1 MKVVILCG
9 GLGTR
14 LREETEYRPKPMVP
28 VGDRPIL
35 WHIMNRYAIYG
46 YNEFILCLG
55 YKGDMIKNYFL
66 HYRTETSDFTLK
78 LGCKSQEAIQ
88 YHSPCHERNWIITFV
103 DTGERTM
110 TGARVKQ
117 IERYIDGETFLLTY
131 GDGLADLD
139 IMALTHFHER
149 HGRVGTVTSVRP
161 GIGRFGELVLE
172 TDRVTQFMEKPEKR
186 DGYISGGFFVFHR
199 DVFRYLSDDENC
211 VLEREPLQRLSADG
225 QLMAYR
231 HHGYW
236 ECMDTYRDYQHLNEL
251 WNKGEPP
258 WAVVAVTP
266 TTERKRRPQTRYQTT
281 IAR

>member
-46 YNEFILCLG
+46 YNEFVLCLG
-55 YKGDMIKNYFL
+55 YKEDMIKNYFL

-78 LGCKSQEAIQ
+78 VGLKSQEAIQ
-88 YHSPCHERNWIITFV
+88 YHSPCPERNWSITFV

-110 TGARVKQ
+110 TGARVKR

-139 IMALTHFHER
+139 IIALTRFHEH
-149 HGRVGTVTSVRP
+149 HGRVGTVTSVHP
-161 GIGRFGELVLE
+161 GVGRFGELVLE
-172 TDRVTQFMEKPEKR
+172 TDRVAQFMEKPEKP

-199 DVFRYLSDDENC
+199 DVFRYLSEDDHC

-251 WNKGEPP
+251 WNKGDPP
-258 WAVVAVTP
+258 WAVVPVTP
-266 TTERKRRPQTRYQTT
+266 TPERTRRPQTLVR
-281 IAR
+281 APA

>member
-28 VGDRPIL
+28 VGNRPIL
-35 WHIMNRYAIYG
+35 WHIMNRYAMYG
-46 YNEFILCLG
+46 YHEFILCLG
-55 YKGDMIKNYFL
+55 YKADMIKNYFL
-66 HYRTETSDFTLK
+66 HYRTETSDFTLQV
-78 LGCKSQEAIQ
+78 GGEDHQAIQ
-88 YHSPCHERNWIITFV
+88 YHSACRERDWVITFV

-110 TGARVKQ
+110 TGARVKR
-117 IERYIDGETFLLTY
+117 IEPYIDGETFLLTY
-131 GDGLADLD
+131 GDGLADIDLL
-139 IMALTHFHER
+139 ALTRFHAH
-149 HGRVGTVTSVRP
+149 HGRLGTVTSVHP

-172 TDRVTQFMEKPEKR
+172 TDRVTQFMEKPEKQ

-199 DVFRYLSDDENC
+199 DVFRYLSDDDHC

-251 WNKGEPP
+251 WNRGESP
-258 WAVVAVTP
+258 WAVAPSAPTP
-266 TTERKRRPQTRYQTT
+266 QRKRRPQTLSQTT
-281 IAR
+281 MAR